1 MSDRNLRA
9 KLIRLAYQKPSLRP
23 TLLPLLKKRASGPD
37 EPIYWTKGAA
47 LEIARA
53 VAVALDGVV
62 GAVEAHEE
70 EAGWTTASVP
80 VVVPDLPAIDAD
92 DGSITVTVSGF
103 PEALISSFRYY
114 GAPRRQKDVARAVT
128 EFGTGGIFDPSRKQH
143 SFMEGLVSETLRDVP
158 KLSAL
163 LTPVRAAEAMRRD
176 AAVAFKAAVPE
187 MKEWL
192 QAALVH
198 SGVVGPVKVW
208 GHPAVGGAT
217 GTGLTDEGT
226 PYAAESIIIEGLIG
240 KDEGRDI
247 KRSQEVLANTRKV
260 LTKALSRF
268 FHKGV
273 AAKLS
278 SKPAHWSAYTYNTT
292 VILYFKD
299 APVENMKLAS
309 G

>member
-9 KLIRLAYQKPSLRP
+9 SLIRLAYQNPSLRP
-23 TLLPLLKKRASGPD
+23 TLLPLLKKRAGGPD

-53 VAVALDGVV
+53 VAGALDGVV
-62 GAVEAHEE
+62 GAVEAREE
-70 EAGWTTASVP
+70 DGWTTASVP

-103 PEALISSFRYY
+103 PEALRSSFSYY
-114 GAPRRQKDVARAVT
+114 GAPRRQKDVARGVSDL
-128 EFGTGGIFDPSRKQH
+128 GTGDSFKHYPS
-143 SFMEGLVSETLRDVP
+143 MEGLVSAALRDVP

-163 LTPVRAAEAMRRD
+163 LTPVRAAEAMRRT

-208 GHPAVGGAT
+208 GHPVGGAT

-226 PYAAESIIIEGLIG
+226 PYAAEALIIEGLIG

-278 SKPAHWSAYTYNTT
+278 SKPASWNAYAYNTT

-299 APVENMKLAS
+299 APVENMKL
-309 G
+309 GG